1 MSEKL
6 IIKNFADIENIEIY
20 LNKINILIGPQAS
33 GKSVCAKL
41 LFYFKNFV
49 WEILNAVEDGQ
60 SKRQIDASYTKKFE
74 EYFPP
79 DSWSND
85 SFMIRYEI
93 ADTFIEISKS
103 VEQTKLSLTYSDFY
117 KKKLSS
123 LRKFVTKTRKNIA
136 TAEPIGLA
144 RKPDLFLITRNYWT
158 ETLSQSLEQR
168 ATFSQLF
175 IPASR
180 SFFAF
185 LERGIFSFLSNNQA
199 LDPFLTTFG
208 SVYESMKRLDYTYK
222 VRNLKSQNKNKE
234 VGEEIERLVEKILCG
249 KYLYEKGKD
258 FIVTSKRRV
267 SLANSSSGQQE
278 TLPLTIMISSLAY
291 FSSDHTV
298 YVEEPE
304 AHLFPS
310 AQRDVVE
317 LIATVFNYRSN
328 QLQFFITTHSPYILT
343 AINNL
348 LQAGILYQEAKDDV
362 KVKLNSIVS
371 QHKALI
377 SQDISAYSLMNGKC
391 KNIICQETGLIDA
404 SIIDGVSDE
413 LAIEFDQLLNLT

>member
-1 MSEKL
+1 MNEKL
-6 IIKNFADIENIEIY
+6 IIKNFADIESLEID
-20 LNKINILIGPQAS
+20 LNRINILIGPQAS
-33 GKSVCAKL
+33 GKSICAKL

-60 SKRQIDASYTKKFE
+60 SKRQLDASYTKRFE

-79 DSWSND
+79 DSWGNE
-85 SFMIRYEI
+85 FFTIRYEI
-93 ADTFIEISKS
+93 ADTFIQISKS
-103 VEQTKLSLTYSDFY
+103 VNKTQLLLTYSEFY
-117 KKKLSS
+117 KKKLSA
-123 LRKFVTKTRKNIA
+123 LRKFVAKTRKNTA
-136 TAEPIGLA
+136 TSEPIGLT
-144 RKPDLFLITRNYWT
+144 RKPDLFFITRDYWT
-158 ETLSQSLEQR
+158 ETLSQSLDQR

-222 VRNLKSQNKNKE
+222 AKNLRSQSKKKE
-234 VGEEIERLVEKILCG
+234 VREEIDSLVEKILCG

-278 TLPLTIMISSLAY
+278 TLPLAIMISSLAY
-291 FSSDHTV
+291 FGSDRTV

-317 LIATVFNYRSN
+317 LIATVFNYRPN

-348 LQAGILYQEAKDDV
+348 LQAGLLYQDAKDDV
-362 KVKLNSIVS
+362 RVKLNSIVA

-377 SQDISAYSLMNGKC
+377 PRDIAAYSLVNGSC
-391 KNIICQETGLIDA
+391 RNIICKETGLIDA
-404 SIIDGVSDE
+404 SIIDEVSDE
-413 LAIEFDQLLNLT
+413 LAIEFDKLLNLT